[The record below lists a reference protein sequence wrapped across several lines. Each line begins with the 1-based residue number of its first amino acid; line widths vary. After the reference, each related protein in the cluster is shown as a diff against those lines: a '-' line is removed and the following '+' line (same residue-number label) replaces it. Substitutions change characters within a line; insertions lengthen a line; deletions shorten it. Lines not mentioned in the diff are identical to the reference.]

1 MAFANLVGQEL
12 ASVAFVA
19 DHLQLD
25 FGGPV
30 LTLFVWPEV
39 FRDEGSYGFGEPGYR
54 DMLCGEIG
62 EDVGE
67 ATLEPGEALEIQ
79 FEDGVILRLSLRE
92 EDLDV
97 TEAGHF
103 QAGGGEPLVVF

>member
-1 MAFANLVGQEL
+1 MALEQIVGQEL
-12 ASVAFVA
+12 AGVAFIA

-25 FGGPV
+25 FNGAL
-30 LTLFVWPEV
+30 LTLYAWPDV
-39 FRDEGSYGFGEPGYR
+39 FRDEGSYAFGDPGYR

-62 EDVGE
+62 EDVSE
-67 ATLEPGEALEIQ
+67 ATLEQGEALEIQ
-79 FEDGVILRLSLRE
+79 FEDGIILRLSLRE

-97 TEAGHF
+97 TEAGQF

>member
-1 MAFANLVGQEL
+1 MAFEQIVGQEL
-12 ASVAFVA
+12 ASVCFVA

-25 FGGPV
+25 FGGMI
-30 LTLFVWPEV
+30 LTLYAWPEL

-62 EDVGE
+62 EDVSE

-79 FEDGVILRLSLRE
+79 MEDGVILRLSLRE

-97 TEAGHF
+97 TEAGQF

>member
-1 MAFANLVGQEL
+1 MALDTIVGQEL

-19 DHLQLD
+19 DYLQLD
-25 FGGPV
+25 FGGQI
-30 LTLFVWPEV
+30 LTLFSWPEV
-39 FRDEGSYGFGEPGYR
+39 FREEGSYGFGEPGYR

-62 EDVGE
+62 EDVGD
-67 ATLEPGEALEIQ
+67 ATLEPGEALEIR
-79 FEDGVILRLSLRE
+79 FEDGVVFRLSLRE

-103 QAGGGEPLVVF
+103 QTGSGGPLAVF